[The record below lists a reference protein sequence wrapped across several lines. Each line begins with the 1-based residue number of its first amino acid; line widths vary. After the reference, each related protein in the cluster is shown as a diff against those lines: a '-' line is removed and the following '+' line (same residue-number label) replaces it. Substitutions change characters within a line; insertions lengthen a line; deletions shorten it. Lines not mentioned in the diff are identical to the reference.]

1 MALAKSCPGN
11 ADPADHGITQV
22 YSIEGVNKFLAGVVP
37 RIETDMESMKISDI
51 DTVLDL
57 GITTVDLTISDMA
70 CSEMSMGSTTLTT
83 LADTQQF
90 QAYLDHVDIEMTFSW
105 AFQEQSFPFVSDHG
119 TGTASATDIHGS
131 VIMGPAFNTAC
142 GTLDFSMEEFALDFG
157 DIQIHLSGG
166 ASALYNA
173 VLNTLIG
180 LFQDLFTEQLDQ
192 LLADAFVASVNSLTE
207 SEQPYINVED
217 NLRADFRFV
226 EPGIFIDNN
235 FVSVYFTGYGYPKS
249 VGPTWQKRLDDG
261 LVPGDMDGRVNDEDT
276 QLEISRSVYES
287 ILDAGITTDILKGVV
302 DPRQITDPM
311 SLSLL
316 TTSTL
321 ASVCPG
327 LYEAYPEGEVYLEL
341 VPSAEAVPS
350 MTVMAS
356 AAYLN
361 ITGTVSV

>member
-1 MALAKSCPGN
+1 MNPFRFLASHDSNESPSDTDTT
-11 ADPADHGITQV
+11 ADNGITQV
-22 YSIEGVNKFLAGVVP
+22 YSIEGVNKFIADMIP
-37 RIETDMESMKISDI
+37 RIESDMESVKISDI

-70 CSEMSMGSTTLTT
+70 CSEMAIGSTTMST
-83 LADTQQF
+83 LAPTQQF
-90 QAYLDHVDIEMTFSW
+90 QAVLDHVDINLSFSW

-119 TGTASATDIHGS
+119 TGT
-131 VIMGPAFNTAC
+131 GPAFNTDC
-142 GTLDFSMEEFALDFG
+142 GTLEFSMDQCVFDFG
-157 DIQIHLSGG
+157 DIDIHLSGG

-192 LLADAFVASVNSLTE
+192 LLSSAFLQSLNSLAS
-207 SEQPYINVED
+207 SEKPYLNLD
-217 NLRADFRFV
+217 DDLRADFRFV
-226 EPGIFIDNN
+226 EPGLVIEDSFIN
-235 FVSVYFTGYGYPKS
+235 VLLTGYGYPKS
-249 VGPTWQKRLDDG
+249 AGPTWQKRLDDG
-261 LVPGDMDGRVNDEDT
+261 LVPGDMDGRVNDEDI
-276 QLEISRSVYES
+276 QFEVSRSVYES
-287 ILDAGITTDILKGVV
+287 ILDAGIASGVLGGSI
-302 DPRQITDPM
+302 DPRLVGDPLA
-311 SLSLL
+311 LSLL

-321 ASVCPG
+321 AAVCPG

-341 VPSAEAVPS
+341 VPSAEVVPS